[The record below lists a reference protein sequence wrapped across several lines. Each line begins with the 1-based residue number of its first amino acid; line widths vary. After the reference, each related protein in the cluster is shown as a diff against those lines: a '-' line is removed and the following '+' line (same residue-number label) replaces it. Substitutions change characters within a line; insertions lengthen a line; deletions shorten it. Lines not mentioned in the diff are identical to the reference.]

1 MLHHAGALQRWA
13 GNDSAYRAALARF
26 GHEHP
31 RVPPALQA
39 AIEARDHAALLPQS
53 HRLRGAAAN
62 LGLEQLAASLAALEQ
77 ACASPALATAPQLD
91 ETLGKLLT
99 QWPAALAAI
108 ARLAPPALP
117 AATTTSAIDAP
128 AARQAASALLQALQ
142 RGELDDAAQA
152 QLQHAMGAQAD
163 ALAPLLRAID
173 DFDFPLAQSLLHGL
187 LPTFAPES
195 P

>member
-1 MLHHAGALQRWA
+1 M
-13 GNDSAYRAALARF
+13 
-26 GHEHP
+26 
-31 RVPPALQA
+31 
-39 AIEARDHAALLPQS
+39 
-53 HRLRGAAAN
+53 
-62 LGLEQLAASLAALEQ
+62 EQ
-77 ACASPALATAPQLD
+77 ACASPGPATAPQLD

-117 AATTTSAIDAP
+117 AATAGAIDAP
-128 AARQAASALLQALQ
+128 AARKAASALLQALQ

-163 ALAPLLRAID
+163 ALAPLLHAID

>member
-1 MLHHAGALQRWA
+1 M
-13 GNDSAYRAALARF
+13 
-26 GHEHP
+26 
-31 RVPPALQA
+31 
-39 AIEARDHAALLPQS
+39 
-53 HRLRGAAAN
+53 
-62 LGLEQLAASLAALEQ
+62 EQ
-77 ACASPALATAPQLD
+77 ACASPGPATAPQLD
-91 ETLGKLLT
+91 EALGKLLT

-117 AATTTSAIDAP
+117 EATTSAIDAP

-163 ALAPLLRAID
+163 ALAPLLHAID